1 MHREAAWLM
10 PGRAGPLHPDGGP
23 AVPLFT
29 DCRAC
34 LQTRLLSSVALFR
47 EAFPQK
53 GKHSHP
59 WPSMGKA
66 ERKRERTLRGGG
78 GADAWGR
85 GENRSGFHHHPLEH
99 PTVPSS

>member
-10 PGRAGPLHPDGGP
+10 PGRAGPLHPDGRP

-29 DCRAC
+29 DFRAC
-34 LQTRLLSSVALFR
+34 LQTRLLSSVALFG

-66 ERKRERTLRGGG
+66 ERKPERTLRGKCA
-78 GADAWGR
+78 GAASKQTDESKGSALCR
-85 GENRSGFHHHPLEH
+85 LLESDW
-99 PTVPSS
+99 TVK